1 MRFDLASEW
10 PLIVETFHTMFEG
23 LGTIVSEP
31 DRVDFRS
38 NPPHVATGVTLT
50 ISGLLHA
57 HMPLHA
63 VETAYT
69 TVVFEEGLER
79 LRLEG
84 PALSYTYTVPPELL
98 ALRQ

>member
-1 MRFDLASEW
+1 MRFDLTTEW
-10 PLIVETFHTMFEG
+10 HLIVETFRTMFEG

-38 NPPHVATGVTLT
+38 NPPHVATGITLMH
-50 ISGLLHA
+50 SGLLHA

-84 PALSYTYTVPPELL
+84 PAVSYTYTVPPELL

>member
-1 MRFDLASEW
+1 MTTDW

-23 LGTIVSEP
+23 LGTIVTEP

-38 NPPHVATGVTLT
+38 NLPHVATGITLT
-50 ISGLLHA
+50 LSGLLHA

-69 TVVFEEGLER
+69 TVVFDEGLER
-79 LRLEG
+79 IRLEG
-84 PALSYTYTVPPELL
+84 PALSYIYTVPPELL

>member
-1 MRFDLASEW
+1 MRFDLTTDW

-23 LGTIVSEP
+23 LGTIVSES
-31 DRVDFRS
+31 DKVDFRS
-38 NPPHVATGVTLT
+38 NPPHVATGITLT
-50 ISGLLHA
+50 LSGLLHA

-69 TVVFEEGLER
+69 VVVFDDGLER

>member
-1 MRFDLASEW
+1 MRFDLTTDW

-23 LGTIVSEP
+23 LGKIVTEP

-38 NPPHVATGVTLT
+38 NLPHVATGITLT
-50 ISGLLHA
+50 LSGLLHA

-69 TVVFEEGLER
+69 TVVFDEGLER
-79 LRLEG
+79 IRLEG
-84 PALSYTYTVPPELL
+84 PALSYIYTVPPELL